1 MIMDGEVTISEFID
15 CFRGLTAILC
25 GALATSGAVW
35 SFGLAECLACS
46 LVVPHGVAM
55 SVLAYERCSL
65 VFGLAACLACKL
77 VVQAVQSWSSALLR
91 ACTDWGS
98 PLGAS
103 RRSMW
108 CIGFRAV
115 QFGRSAL
122 LCAWPADWKCKRCS
136 HGLRPCCVLVQ
147 AGAPPHGNLK
157 FCPVVCG
164 WSGVCVCVVCL
175 CVCVVCGRPDTSG
188 CWGSCW
194 VLMCLRACHP
204 AVAPVAC
211 EVWGLDRAGCCRV
224 VLVCVCVAFGANT
237 DGESHKCGTAA
248 DSRGEVR

>member
-1 MIMDGEVTISEFID
+1 MLGLQIGSASRRFYEVFW
-15 CFRGLTAILC
+15 L
-25 GALATSGAVW
+25 TSGAVW
-35 SFGLAECLACS
+35 SFGLA
-46 LVVPHGVAM
+46 V
-55 SVLAYERCSL
+55 
-65 VFGLAACLACKL
+65 CLACKL

-91 ACTDWGS
+91 ACTGWGS
-98 PLGAS
+98 PLGGLTAFYVVHWLS
-103 RRSMW
+103 SGAVWSFGLAVCLACRLEVQ
-108 CIGFRAV
+108 AV
-115 QFGRSAL
+115 QSWSSAL
-122 LCAWPADWKCKRCS
+122 LRACAGWGSPPWQPQVLPRC
-136 HGLRPCCVLVQ
+136 VW
-147 AGAPPHGNLK
+147 
-157 FCPVVCG
+157 VVGC
-164 WSGVCVCVVCL
+164 VCVCVV

-188 CWGSCW
+188 CRGSCW